1 MNNIKTLFFA
11 ASPVGTSGL
20 MVEEEIRA
28 ITKKI
33 RAADYRDSIE
43 LVPALAARPDDLIE
57 MLNQHKPQIVHFSA
71 HGKPTGE
78 ILLLDKVGGLPK
90 AVKSHAIREL
100 FKTMKDNIRV
110 VLLNACY
117 SKVQARAIVKVID
130 CAIGINIP
138 ITNQA
143 AIAFAASF
151 YGALGFGRSVKDAYE
166 QGRAAILLEGV
177 DKKNIPELLVKDGVD
192 PSCIFLWT
200 KKEKKGTGKNV
211 TEGGSMI
218 IHILTGS
225 KGGIGK
231 TRCSISHVMYYLL
244 GGTEKPLLNN
254 KSRNNQKKYG
264 INIFDANS
272 NNIDFFTIMT
282 GEDFEIL
289 ADERKKQVSDFNK
302 NYIRQKLLDITYK
315 GKKLPINGFAYI
327 RKSPFELFNGIS
339 DFWNSLYEVAK
350 STKENDGNDI
360 LVVDTNLAVPNL
372 ISETPEQI
380 EKMKTVFQKLRE
392 LRVKNILIWY
402 IWCLNDFL
410 SIRENLTF
418 NTSRQIRMLEK
429 ICKGDQNLGGNGH
442 IINQYVIHVLN
453 PYLFFDRS
461 PIFKS
466 FLVKLIANPVFKNIM
481 EKMGNGF
488 QLPFD
493 MAVKILVEII
503 NGIIDEKGGLSFSW
517 EEAVKKIN
525 DTGVNIVVLKNENKN
540 RSYIK
545 EQLVNISS
553 KKIISYQMIHRNCF
567 GEDTLWKK
575 LKEFHRYITGEK

>member
-1 MNNIKTLFFA
+1 
-11 ASPVGTSGL
+11 
-20 MVEEEIRA
+20 
-28 ITKKI
+28 
-33 RAADYRDSIE
+33 
-43 LVPALAARPDDLIE
+43 
-57 MLNQHKPQIVHFSA
+57 
-71 HGKPTGE
+71 
-78 ILLLDKVGGLPK
+78 
-90 AVKSHAIREL
+90 
-100 FKTMKDNIRV
+100 
-110 VLLNACY
+110 
-117 SKVQARAIVKVID
+117 
-130 CAIGINIP
+130 
-138 ITNQA
+138 
-143 AIAFAASF
+143 
-151 YGALGFGRSVKDAYE
+151 
-166 QGRAAILLEGV
+166 
-177 DKKNIPELLVKDGVD
+177 
-192 PSCIFLWT
+192 
-200 KKEKKGTGKNV
+200 
-211 TEGGSMI
+211 MI

-231 TRCSISHVMYYLL
+231 TRCSISHAMYYLL
-244 GGTEKPLLNN
+244 GGTEKPLLKN

-264 INIFDANS
+264 LNVFDANS

-302 NYIRQKLLDITYK
+302 NYIRQRFLDITYK
-315 GKKLPINGFAYI
+315 EKKLPINGFAYI

-429 ICKGDQNLGGNGH
+429 ICKTDQNLGGNGH

-453 PYLFFDRS
+453 PYLFFDKS

-466 FLVKLIANPVFKNIM
+466 FLKQLIANPVFKNIM

-517 EEAVKKIN
+517 EEAVKRIN

-545 EQLVNISS
+545 DQLVNISS

-575 LKEFHRYITGEK
+575 LKEFHRWVTGEK